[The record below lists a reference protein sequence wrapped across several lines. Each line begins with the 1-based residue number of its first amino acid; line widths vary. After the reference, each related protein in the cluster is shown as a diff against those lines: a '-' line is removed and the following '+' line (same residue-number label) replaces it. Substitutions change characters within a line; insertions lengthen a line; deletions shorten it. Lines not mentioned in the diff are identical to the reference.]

1 MTEINVYGISCSV
14 VYGTMG
20 YMQAVN
26 LSAEASTIDSIGNL
40 KDSTSY
46 VERQGAVRSNNLQ
59 G

>member
-1 MTEINVYGISCSV
+1 MANHA

-26 LSAEASTIDSIGNL
+26 LSAEASMTDSIGNL

-46 VERQGAVRSNNLQ
+46 VEGQGAVRSNNLQ
-59 G
+59 V